1 LRTGSGLFNQIA
13 RLLATGTF
21 FSDKLSRI
29 LYLHNIRSNL
39 KQSGALQQLSQFTRL
54 LGESNLSTVELAT
67 TGWTSEFEEEESI
80 GEKKL
85 MARDALWGSII
96 KKGAR
101 VRRLYNTRSSVSEI
115 VDLFWPDLVLGD
127 RREMEEKEK
136 HALDATEKRKMRI
149 RKFNTEIAN
158 TFSC

>member
-1 LRTGSGLFNQIA
+1 
-13 RLLATGTF
+13 
-21 FSDKLSRI
+21 
-29 LYLHNIRSNL
+29 
-39 KQSGALQQLSQFTRL
+39 
-54 LGESNLSTVELAT
+54 
-67 TGWTSEFEEEESI
+67 
-80 GEKKL
+80 

-115 VDLFWPDLVLGD
+115 VDLFWPDLVLSNQ
-127 RREMEEKEK
+127 REMEEKER

-158 TFSC
+158 TFSCQALDEHVSTNTRT